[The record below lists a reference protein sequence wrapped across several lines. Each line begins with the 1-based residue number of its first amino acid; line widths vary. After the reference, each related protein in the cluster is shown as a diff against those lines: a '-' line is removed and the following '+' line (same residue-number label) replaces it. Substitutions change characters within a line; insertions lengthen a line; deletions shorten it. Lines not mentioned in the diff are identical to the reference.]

1 MAASSGR
8 DAHPPAYESL
18 IRGDRHNP
26 SYVDMSEPNYESI
39 IDTEAYYVMPNPPVA
54 PTSVEMRDLNPKLP
68 GAKTSEKT
76 QNATPMT
83 PKPPTAP
90 PSVERNST
98 LYDNVK
104 DKTVY
109 PEPPVHRYASQ
120 DR

>member
-1 MAASSGR
+1 MASSSAR
-8 DAHPPAYESL
+8 DEQPPAYESL

-39 IDTEAYYVMPNPPVA
+39 IDTEADYVMPTPPVA

-68 GAKTSEKT
+68 GAPTSKET

-83 PKPPTAP
+83 PKLPTAP
-90 PSVERNST
+90 TSVERNST

-104 DKTVY
+104 DKTIY

>member
-1 MAASSGR
+1 MASSSGR
-8 DAHPPAYESL
+8 DEQPPAYESL

-68 GAKTSEKT
+68 GAPTNEKT
-76 QNATPMT
+76 QKATPKLPM
-83 PKPPTAP
+83 AP

-98 LYDNVK
+98 VYDNVK